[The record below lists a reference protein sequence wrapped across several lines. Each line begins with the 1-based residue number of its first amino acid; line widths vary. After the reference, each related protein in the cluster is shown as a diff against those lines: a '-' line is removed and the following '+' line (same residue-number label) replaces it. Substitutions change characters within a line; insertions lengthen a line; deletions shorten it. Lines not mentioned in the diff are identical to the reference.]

1 MKNNDN
7 QIESKRQLTTYAS
20 LCTEYYDLDK
30 PNPPEDALAFY
41 AEYARRASGPI
52 LEPIHNAYPL

>member
-1 MKNNDN
+1 MLNDSD

-30 PNPPEDALAFY
+30 PNPPEDALAFHPNVG
-41 AEYARRASGPI
+41 AETRSFRAERKRLS
-52 LEPIHNAYPL
+52 